1 MPVQSKK
8 ASTSAKSVPSSKT
21 TAKKAASQGNLNSVS
36 ALLEKY
42 ANAYG
47 VSGDEQ
53 RIYKLAKE
61 DLKACVDEIQEDPLG
76 NLIAVRRGSTSGPVI
91 MLAAHMDEIGLM
103 VKRIDENGFLKFAKI
118 GGWFDQ
124 TLLNQRVI
132 VHGSKGDLYGVIGSK
147 PPHVMTAE
155 DAKHPVKHTDMFI
168 DIGAKDAEDA
178 AKMGIEAGTYVSTDR
193 EFRKLANDRVTSK
206 AFDNRAGLV
215 IMIEAMRRLKDKKI
229 EATVCAVGTVQ
240 EEVGLKG
247 AKTSAY
253 AVDADVALAID
264 TTIPGDHPGISKN
277 DSALEIG
284 KGPVVTIADASGRGL
299 IAHPTVVKWIRE
311 SAKSKKI
318 DVQLGVGEG
327 GTTDATSIHLTKEG
341 IPTGTISIATRY
353 IHSPVE
359 VLDLNDIEACVT
371 LVVAAAE
378 NAHKYFSKKN

>member
-1 MPVQSKK
+1 M
-8 ASTSAKSVPSSKT
+8 
-21 TAKKAASQGNLNSVS
+21 
-36 ALLEKY
+36 LLEKY
-42 ANAYG
+42 SNAYG
-47 VSGDEQ
+47 VSGDEH
-53 RIYKLAKE
+53 RIYKMAKD
-61 DLKACVDEIQEDPLG
+61 DLNGCVDEIQEDPLG
-76 NLIAVRRGSTSGPVI
+76 NLIAVRRGSKTGPTI

-168 DIGAKDAEDA
+168 DIGAKSTEDA
-178 AKMGIEAGTYVSTDR
+178 AGMGVEAGTYVSTDR
-193 EFRKLANDRVTSK
+193 EFKKLANDRVTSK

-215 IMIEAMRRLKDKKI
+215 IMIEAMRRLKGKKI

-253 AVDADVALAID
+253 AVDADVAIAID

-371 LVVAAAE
+371 LVVTAAE